1 MIVYEATKQQ
11 FLKDTDNDDIE
22 DVILAHFTARTGKRV
37 GRSEID
43 SWKGSLGYMAK
54 VLRDEELPPD
64 TGLAIEL
71 HIPQSSK
78 RIDFT
83 LTGHDEAGGKNAV
96 LVELKQWS
104 SAKATEKDAIVVTA
118 LGKGMRETVHPSY
131 QAWSYASLLEGFNE
145 AVYDQSISVR
155 PCAYLHNYVRDGIID
170 ASHYQPYI
178 EKAPLFLK
186 GKDELQQL
194 RTFIKKY
201 IKSGDDKS
209 VLYELAN
216 GKIRPSKALAESLK
230 GLIKGNPEFILIDD
244 QKEVY
249 EATIAAAKTASSE
262 KPRVIIVEGG
272 PGTGKTVLAINLLV
286 HLTSLGLVGKYVSK
300 NAAPRKVYETKLVGS
315 VTRSRF
321 SHMFTGSGAFVDAE
335 PNIFDTLI
343 VDEAHRLNEKSGLY
357 ANLGENQVKE
367 LIEAAK
373 CTVFFID
380 EDQRVTLSD
389 IGSKEAIRRFAEAK
403 GAIVEEY
410 DLASQFRCSGSDGYL
425 AWLDDVLDIR
435 PTANDRLDPREYD
448 FRIFDTP
455 EALHEAIEAR
465 NEQNKARV
473 VAGYCWPWRSKKDP
487 GADDIVIGDYRRQWN
502 LSQDGSLW
510 IIAKQ
515 SIDQVG
521 CIHTCQGLEVDYIG
535 VIIGPDLI
543 VRNGRVVTNANL
555 RDKQDR
561 SMRGYKKR
569 NRPANTP
576 PRFLQLAAW
585 CPPVFGGHHFKP
597 LAEDLPCQANA
608 APIPNPSRPRS
619 SRSAPSPVPRLPAW
633 P

>member
-1 MIVYEATKQQ
+1 MIIYEATKQQ
-11 FLKDTDNDDIE
+11 FPKNTDNDDIE

-37 GRSEID
+37 GRTEID

-71 HIPQSSK
+71 HIPQSSN

-104 SAKATEKDAIVVTA
+104 SAKSTKKDAIVVTA

-145 AVYDQSISVR
+145 AVYDQCIAVR

-194 RTFIKKY
+194 RAFIKKY
-201 IKSGDDKS
+201 IKSGDDKTL
-209 VLYELAN
+209 LYELAN

-244 QKEVY
+244 QKEAY
-249 EATIAAAKTASSE
+249 EATIAAAKAASSE

-286 HLTSLGLVGKYVSK
+286 HLTSLGLVGKCVSK

-315 VTRSRF
+315 VTGSRF

-389 IGSKEAIRRFAEAK
+389 IGSKAAIRRFAEAK

-410 DLASQFRCSGSDGYL
+410 SLASQFRCSGSDGYL

-435 PTANDRLDPREYD
+435 PAANDRLDPREYD
-448 FRIFDTP
+448 FRIFNTP
-455 EALHEAIEAR
+455 DALHEAIEAR

-473 VAGYCWPWRSKKDP
+473 VAGYCWPWSSKKDP
-487 GADDIVIGDYRRQWN
+487 RADDIVIGDYRRQWN
-502 LSQDGSLW
+502 LSQDDSLW

-521 CIHTCQGLEVDYIG
+521 CIHTCQGLQVDYIG
-535 VIIGPDLI
+535 AIIGPDLV
-543 VRNGRVVTNANL
+543 VRNGRVVTNASL

-561 SMRGYKKR
+561 SMRGYKKLLKDDPDYAR
-569 NRPANTP
+569 EQADLIIKNTY
-576 PRFLQLAAW
+576 RTLMT
-585 CPPVFGGHHFKP
+585 
-597 LAEDLPCQANA
+597 
-608 APIPNPSRPRS
+608 R
-619 SRSAPSPVPRLPAW
+619 
-633 P
+633 